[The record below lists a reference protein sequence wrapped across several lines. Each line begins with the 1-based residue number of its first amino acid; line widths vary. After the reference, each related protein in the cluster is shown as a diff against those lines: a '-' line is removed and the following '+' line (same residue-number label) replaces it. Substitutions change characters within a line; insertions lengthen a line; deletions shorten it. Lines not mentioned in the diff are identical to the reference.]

1 MYHGI
6 THHMERDR
14 EMLHIRLTA
23 TAQMA
28 VASPFLLVA
37 TSLYAP
43 QSVGTTLS
51 IYNLTEPSG
60 KAVSLTWSLEDSSSP
75 SLNLH
80 KNEDL
85 NMLK

>member
-1 MYHGI
+1 MKIERNI
-6 THHMERDR
+6 TVIKH
-14 EMLHIRLTA
+14 LRLTA
-23 TAQMA
+23 MAEMA

-51 IYNLTEPSG
+51 MYNLTEPSG
-60 KAVSLTWSLEDSSSP
+60 KAVSLTWSLEGSSSP

-80 KNEDL
+80 KSENY
-85 NMLK
+85 NMLN